1 MVFFAE
7 NFAKNRKSPQQQI
20 LADSYQQPHDLHDA
34 GGGIMPDNQTVNN
47 DAEKHISP
55 YGFGLLGE
63 IVSDSEPA
71 DLPLPRYLVYSKL
84 KAVENA
90 RYKLSIVVESDIL
103 RAEKGITAEDEQLLK
118 SLHSAEICI
127 RDAYE
132 RLEDVWDIYTKTID
146 GFMYMRAKREAYLD
160 ALEALSKGRTISI
173 DIPQK
178 TEKPV
183 YRYE

>member
-1 MVFFAE
+1 MT
-7 NFAKNRKSPQQQI
+7 
-20 LADSYQQPHDLHDA
+20 
-34 GGGIMPDNQTVNN
+34 DNQTE
-47 DAEKHISP
+47 DYDPQKHISS

-71 DLPLPRYLVYSKL
+71 DLPLPRYFVYSKL

-90 RYKLSIVVESDIL
+90 RYKLSIAVGSDIL
-103 RAEKGITAEDEQLLK
+103 RAEKGITAEDEKLLK
-118 SLHSAEICI
+118 SLQSAEICI

-160 ALEALSKGRTISI
+160 ALEALSKGRTLSI

-178 TEKPV
+178 PEKPV